1 MRDVEQLVRK
11 LADHGVQFV
20 IIGGYAAVAHG
31 VTLLT
36 RDLDL
41 CIPFSEI
48 NMDRLL
54 QSLRELHPRHRQH
67 PSRPALSQNSKVLA
81 RFKNLYL
88 ETDLGELDLL
98 GEVAGIGT
106 FSETLEQSVEIEL
119 WGRACRILSLDA
131 LIAAKKAVHRPKD
144 EEALRQLEAIR
155 ERLDSKSD

>member
-1 MRDVEQLVRK
+1 VRDAEQLVRK

-41 CIPFSEI
+41 CIPFSQE
-48 NMDRLL
+48 NMNRLVEC
-54 QSLRELHPRHRQH
+54 LRKLHPRHRQH
-67 PSRPALSQNSKVLA
+67 PSRPALSENPKVLA

-106 FSETLEQSVEIEL
+106 FSETLAQSVEIEL
-119 WGRACRILSLDA
+119 WGRTCRILSLDA

-144 EEALRQLEAIR
+144 EEAIRQLEAIR
-155 ERLDSKSD
+155 ERLNSKKG